1 MLDRLY
7 DIWIGDEDA
16 ELRNMI
22 ADFRIDYGLDRR
34 FMLVLDLIEDAI
46 VNWDYDRAL
55 SLFETY
61 APERMAYIDQNL
73 FTTLLIDAQYGI

>member
-7 DIWIGDEDA
+7 DIWIGDENA

-22 ADFRIDYGLDRR
+22 ADFRIDYGLNQR

-61 APERMAYIDQNL
+61 APETMEYIDQQL
-73 FTTLLIDAQYGI
+73 FTTLLLDVQY